1 MSYHVKL
8 SNESR
13 LDLREANAYYLS
25 ISVGLNAKFNLEL
38 SGTIDRIA
46 INPEHFQQRYRSVK
60 IVFAKTFPF
69 GIHYL
74 MEGNTVY
81 IQRIMHQKRLYQ

>member
-1 MSYHVKL
+1 MSYKIKL

-13 LDLREANAYYLS
+13 LDLKEANAYYLS
-25 ISVGLNAKFNLEL
+25 ISMRLNSKFNLEM
-38 SGTIDRIA
+38 SDAIDRIV
-46 INPEHFQQRYRSVK
+46 INPEHFQQRYRSIKV
-60 IVFAKTFPF
+60 IFAKTFSF

-74 MEGNTVY
+74 IEGNTVY